1 MTKREKEIFLYLMK
15 MYKDQWDRN
24 DYYRT
29 NHDEDLEYYVGYR
42 NQNKYPLA
50 YNENFNRILPLIYT
64 ILSRFMSHLYQGGN
78 IVSVKPRKGRDIQNA
93 KAVESV
99 LNFQLENMNCVDDQG
114 GSYNIFLNWF
124 FNALTFGKG
133 ILKTYW
139 RKEDRISPRRIARPI
154 PNFDSLG
161 NFQGWDIFDHIS
173 MENQTVYDQPYMEVL
188 HNKTCVPHP
197 EYRSIQQMPGFF
209 VVYPRS
215 LDYVKMM
222 ADRGE
227 FKNIKE
233 ILPGGG
239 QAGTEPRDSYERFI
253 KSADITGLL
262 RKEQIKDDKKVP
274 EIDIVEAYTKLIL
287 EDTPYDVG
295 SGIKIKGREE
305 EVIAHIGNYSTLLS
319 VQRNPY
325 GYRPFFDVGTYMQ
338 PELYWDIGI
347 TRLTHGIQEQ
357 INNIANLRIQNVMM
371 QINQMLRVDP
381 NSDVDPKA
389 LVWRPFGIIP
399 AEQGEVEPI
408 VIPDYHSNMFTEQ
421 EQFLEATVQD
431 LAGIY
436 GYNKGSVPERAE
448 RVGVVHSIQSMG
460 EARAKLML
468 MSMDHQGIRPL
479 LKYMM
484 ILNTFHLPSGFEYR
498 IFDGSDEN
506 FSQIFGDDI
515 HPDFDFSARYSSMEP
530 ALSKEYRIQQILQL
544 APILQQN
551 PLINQ
556 QQWLKTIF
564 ELGDIREGE
573 SLIKTQEQLQQ
584 EQQMQM
590 QMQMAAQRQQIE
602 GQAQLE
608 SLKKQLEYGG
618 KAKLSAQD
626 FQEEAALNQ
635 QEFGFDMVLEGIKNE
650 AASQK
655 SD

>member
-1 MTKREKEIFLYLMK
+1 
-15 MYKDQWDRN
+15 
-24 DYYRT
+24 
-29 NHDEDLEYYVGYR
+29 
-42 NQNKYPLA
+42 
-50 YNENFNRILPLIYT
+50 
-64 ILSRFMSHLYQGGN
+64 
-78 IVSVKPRKGRDIQNA
+78 
-93 KAVESV
+93 
-99 LNFQLENMNCVDDQG
+99 
-114 GSYNIFLNWF
+114 
-124 FNALTFGKG
+124 
-133 ILKTYW
+133 
-139 RKEDRISPRRIARPI
+139 
-154 PNFDSLG
+154 
-161 NFQGWDIFDHIS
+161 

-262 RKEQIKDDKKVP
+262 RKDQIKDDKKVP

-287 EDTPYDVG
+287 EDAPYDVG